1 MVRLIKSSLA
11 VFAILACLI
20 GAFPLSQAQA
30 ATSYTPSEYWNG
42 DANYPVAFSQ
52 AGVNRYLDLSSA
64 VIKEQTTDT
73 DGTTSTVVTFD
84 VIMVNGDIQT
94 KFSYESLIK
103 INGDE
108 ISIAG
113 RKGTG
118 NWGLLSDK
126 SFNQPQ
132 YNASLILIDHF
143 KLK

>member
-30 ATSYTPSEYWNG
+30 AAFTPTAYWND
-42 DANYPVAFSQ
+42 DANYPLAFSQ
-52 AGVNRYLDLSSA
+52 AGVNRYVDLSSA
-64 VIKEQTTDT
+64 VLKEQTTDA
-73 DGTTSTVVTFD
+73 DGITSSVVTFD

-103 INGDE
+103 IKGDE

-113 RKGTG
+113 RKGTD
-118 NWGLLSDK
+118 NWGLLTNK

-143 KLK
+143 NLK